1 MQVLKM
7 ETITEQEI
15 FEDSIPRLQLERTL
29 VPIDE
34 FAAREGVSR
43 SAVDDWANM
52 GLVQIRRHK
61 GETFVVDVPPGPYG
75 DSCGVLSD
83 RQQPDY
89 RNAPPR
95 PTGIWQ
101 LALTVSVVCAF
112 AAVLASL
119 WLYADR
125 QGLLDSITLAYERI
139 DKADGYFTRTEQQ
152 AQTLQTQLD
161 ETRVEL
167 DQLKGQLIR
176 SQAEVRDVHNQL
188 NSARQNLGAIR
199 QYNAEAAQQLN
210 EQIERL
216 TELTDE
222 VSEGR

>member
-1 MQVLKM
+1 MK
-7 ETITEQEI
+7 TIAEQKT
-15 FEDSIPRLQLERTL
+15 FEDTVPRLQLERAL

-43 SAVDDWANM
+43 SAVEDWANL

-75 DSCGVLSD
+75 DSYQALSD
-83 RQQPDY
+83 QQEPSY
-89 RNAPPR
+89 RNTLPR
-95 PTGIWQ
+95 PTGIWR
-101 LALTVSVVCAF
+101 LAATVSVVCAF
-112 AAVLASL
+112 VAVLASL

-125 QGLLDSITLAYERI
+125 QGLLDSIALVYERI
-139 DKADGYFTRTEQQ
+139 DKADENFTRTEQQ
-152 AQTLQTQLD
+152 AQTLQSQLD

-176 SQAEVRDVHNQL
+176 SQAEVRNVHNQL
-188 NSARQNLGAIR
+188 NSTRQNLGTIR
-199 QYNAEAAQQLN
+199 QYNAEAAQRLN

-216 TELTDE
+216 TKLTSE

>member
-1 MQVLKM
+1 MK
-7 ETITEQEI
+7 TIAEQKT
-15 FEDSIPRLQLERTL
+15 FEDTVPRLQLERAL

-43 SAVDDWANM
+43 SAVEDWANL

-75 DSCGVLSD
+75 DSYQALND
-83 RQQPDY
+83 QQEPGY

-95 PTGIWQ
+95 PTSIWQ
-101 LALTVSVVCAF
+101 LVATVSVVCAF

-125 QGLLDSITLAYERI
+125 QGLLDGITLIYERV
-139 DKADGYFTRTEQQ
+139 DKVDENFTRTKQQ
-152 AQTLQTQLD
+152 AQILQSQLD
-161 ETRVEL
+161 EAGVKL

-176 SQAEVRDVHNQL
+176 SQAEVRDVRNQL
-188 NSARQNLGAIR
+188 NSARQNLGTIR
-199 QYNAEAAQQLN
+199 QYNAEAAQHLN